1 MVCVLCVC
9 HLRIFF
15 SPTVTLSLHCRY
27 TTGVTSVTMIRA
39 KLIEA
44 EPVHFAT
51 AESTPVSCACIN
63 SLVFSLRST
72 RLKGFGEQTQRDCRR
87 VRSRW
92 HTSAVT
98 QPRTKILAASRDIL
112 SLRLCVCVCVYR
124 ANHCPSASADP
135 ACLARARNFPSTR
148 LVRLAYTLPE
158 FPRRGGVPPEERI
171 LFLPRANW
179 PTSGDKVGRKTVSVD
194 IEPRR
199 HRRPVR
205 SSHRARRVHLDQG
218 RSTNFER
225 GRVQAILKD
234 VERIRRRR
242 WLVGGS

>member
-1 MVCVLCVC
+1 MYLPACCVYYHEPPCVPHVLGQPVVCVLCVC

-63 SLVFSLRST
+63 SLVFSLQST

-135 ACLARARNFPSTR
+135 PARVSRARSK
-148 LVRLAYTLPE
+148 L
-158 FPRRGGVPPEERI
+158 
-171 LFLPRANW
+171 
-179 PTSGDKVGRKTVSVD
+179 S
-194 IEPRR
+194 
-199 HRRPVR
+199 
-205 SSHRARRVHLDQG
+205 LDQAG
-218 RSTNFER
+218 QAGLHAARISTARWCSSGGKNPFFTPSELAN
-225 GRVQAILKD
+225 Q
-234 VERIRRRR
+234 RRQSGAKNGFGGYRTAAASSASP
-242 WLVGGS
+242 LVSSG

>member
-1 MVCVLCVC
+1 MLCVC

-112 SLRLCVCVCVYR
+112 SLRLCVCACACIEPITVPPR
-124 ANHCPSASADP
+124 QLIHQL
-135 ACLARARNFPSTR
+135 ACLARARNFLSTR

>member
-1 MVCVLCVC
+1 MAQLIAVAARTIVPSRMLRLLPRTPVCPTHVLGQPVVCVLCVC

-39 KLIEA
+39 KLIET

-63 SLVFSLRST
+63 SLVFSLRFT

-135 ACLARARNFPSTR
+135 PARVSRARSK
-148 LVRLAYTLPE
+148 L
-158 FPRRGGVPPEERI
+158 
-171 LFLPRANW
+171 
-179 PTSGDKVGRKTVSVD
+179 S
-194 IEPRR
+194 
-199 HRRPVR
+199 
-205 SSHRARRVHLDQG
+205 LDQAG
-218 RSTNFER
+218 QAGLHAARISTARWCSSGGKNPFFTPSELAN
-225 GRVQAILKD
+225 Q
-234 VERIRRRR
+234 RRQSGAKNGFGGYRTAAASSASP
-242 WLVGGS
+242 LVSSG